1 MEEDGRSGGWPDGRT
16 DGIMLVELSCVE
28 GSGWGV
34 GWDSIQMKWNG
45 LRFGYQTCVSHSRVI
60 HRFCEFVPVV
70 TQPIVTFWQSL
81 WNRIQLNRASWC
93 NFNLSSFSS
102 ALFIALSHSDFEGT
116 FVRGHS
122 WTDRGLRTDRPTAE
136 SVVAAVAYGRTD
148 GRTGRGARRKQLY
161 SSSIFS
167 VGRERLW
174 ITVVTH
180 RPYHL
185 PRQEGRQ
192 AELGQPISVLLHT
205 AHRRQA
211 GAGLAAASL
220 SLSLDSLLSRGL
232 LFRKALLVRR
242 SVGRSVYA
250 AHVYTCTREFCHLRS
265 SSKSVWATQAADPR
279 NLPQVLWGH
288 RAAIYRMIRRSV
300 GRSVLGRSWSPRS
313 RSVGLRRTDGRSVGV
328 VRLLGKIPCAAQRGG
343 AGKRSAALSVSP
355 PPPEPHTTPPLTPLS
370 PSCHAPQQ
378 PERD

>member
-1 MEEDGRSGGWPDGRT
+1 MDGRT
-16 DGIMLVELSCVE
+16 DHVSGVELRRGE
-28 GSGWGV
+28 WLGSG
-34 GWDSIQMKWNG
+34 DSIQMKWNG

-122 WTDRGLRTDRPTAE
+122 WTDRGLRTDRPTDRRICRCRRCLRA
-136 SVVAAVAYGRTD
+136 D

-185 PRQEGRQ
+185 PRQAGRQ
-192 AELGQPISVLLHT
+192 AEVGQPISVLLHT
-205 AHRRQA
+205 ALRRHRQA
-211 GAGLAAASL
+211 LASQLRHSSRLSSL
-220 SLSLDSLLSRGL
+220 PWLA
-232 LFRKALLVRR
+232 F
-242 SVGRSVYA
+242 
-250 AHVYTCTREFCHLRS
+250 
-265 SSKSVWATQAADPR
+265 
-279 NLPQVLWGH
+279 
-288 RAAIYRMIRRSV
+288 
-300 GRSVLGRSWSPRS
+300 
-313 RSVGLRRTDGRSVGV
+313 
-328 VRLLGKIPCAAQRGG
+328 
-343 AGKRSAALSVSP
+343 
-355 PPPEPHTTPPLTPLS
+355 
-370 PSCHAPQQ
+370 
-378 PERD
+378 